1 MPSILILVE
10 RNPMNSETEYVKL
23 IDSLGTAMDGH
34 HPDNLIPALVS
45 VLCMISA
52 SSNVEKRTILSY
64 VADSLDKAYEAFE
77 RRKQ

>member
-1 MPSILILVE
+1 
-10 RNPMNSETEYVKL
+10 MNSETEYVKL

-77 RRKQ
+77 RKKQ

>member
-64 VADSLDKAYEAFE
+64 VADSLDKAYQAFE